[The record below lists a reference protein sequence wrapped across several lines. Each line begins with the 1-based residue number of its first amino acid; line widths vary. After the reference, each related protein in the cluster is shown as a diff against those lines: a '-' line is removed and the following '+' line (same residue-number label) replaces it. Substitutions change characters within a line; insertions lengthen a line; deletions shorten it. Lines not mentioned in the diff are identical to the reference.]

1 MLGHLPKTWD
11 SIPLDCLTVHVLGGD
26 WGKSAD
32 HDDPDY
38 VRVRCIRAS
47 ELRDWESEHGST
59 AALRKIKKSSL
70 ISRELRD
77 GDIVVEVSGG
87 GPEQPVGRTAL
98 INSTVLAK
106 NPRHPKIC
114 TNFFRLL
121 RPAREMNSSFLN
133 LYLKFFYKTGK
144 IAAYQGGSN
153 NLRNLKFNDYLT
165 ISVPIPPVAEQ
176 SRIVSKIEEL
186 SAELDKGIESLKSA
200 RAKLNVYRQ
209 AVLKHAFEGKLTSQ
223 WREEN
228 KDKIETPEQLLARI
242 KQEREARYEQQLQEW
257 RTAVKKWEKGGKLG
271 KRPARSRMPKPVS
284 MMAEEEI
291 AHLESLPSGWLW
303 LTAESVGIVQLG
315 RQRSPKNRSKDYPTK
330 YIRAA
335 NITEQGLDLD
345 DVLDMDFLPHEL
357 SAYRLEKGDLVLSEA
372 SGSAAQVGKPAI
384 WDDQIPNC
392 CFQNT
397 VIRHQPYCRDYAL
410 YLLWLY
416 RFFYMSGKFAQV
428 AGGVGIN
435 HLSAF
440 KFAQIALPLCSL
452 AEQREIVRLLEE
464 RFAAIE
470 QQEREIDSALKQAE
484 TLRQAILK
492 KAFTG
497 QLVAQDPNDEP
508 ASVLLDRIRTER
520 KKAEQNNLSKKTKKR
535 KATA

>member
-1 MLGHLPKTWD
+1 MAKGTY
-11 SIPLDCLTVHVLGGD
+11 PLLA
-26 WGKSAD
+26 KAD
-32 HDDPDY
+32 HWKRVALSDVANVQNGFAFKSSYFDPDRG
-38 VRVRCIRAS
+38 VPLIRI
-47 ELRDWESEHGST
+47 RD
-59 AALRKIKKSSL
+59 
-70 ISRELRD
+70 ISREETEHRYWGEFDDQYLVKTDEILIGMD
-77 GDIVVEVSGG
+77 GDFTASRWTGEKALLNQRVCKVSLTSDLFDEGFLYLCL
-87 GPEQPVGRTAL
+87 QP
-98 INSTVLAK
+98 
-106 NPRHPKIC
+106 
-114 TNFFRLL
+114 
-121 RPAREMNSSFLN
+121 FLN
-133 LYLKFFYKTGK
+133 AINAETSSVTVKHLSSKT
-144 IAAYQGGSN
+144 
-153 NLRNLKFNDYLT
+153 
-165 ISVPIPPVAEQ
+165 VEEIPLPLPPLIEQ
-176 SRIVSKIEEL
+176 RRIVAKIEGL
-186 SAELDKGIESLKSA
+186 FSELDKGIESLKAA
-200 RAKLNVYRQ
+200 RAKLNIYRQ
-209 AVLKHAFEGKLTSQ
+209 AVLKHAFEGKLTAQ

-228 KDKIETPEQLLARI
+228 KDKLETPEQLLARI
-242 KQEREARYEQQLQEW
+242 KQEREARYEKQLQEW
-257 RTAVKKWEKGGKLG
+257 KAAVKKWEEGGKSG

-284 MMAEEEI
+284 TMVEEEI

-335 NITEQGLDLD
+335 NITEQGLHLD

-397 VIRHQPYCRDYAL
+397 VIRHQPYCRDYAV

-416 RFFYMSGKFAQV
+416 RFFYVSGKFAQV

-452 AEQREIVRLLEE
+452 AEQQEIVRLLEE

-470 QQEREIDSALKQAE
+470 QQEREIDSALNQAE
-484 TLRQAILK
+484 MLRQSILK
-492 KAFTG
+492 KAFIG
-497 QLVAQDPNDEP
+497 QLVPQDPHDEP
-508 ASVLLDRIRTER
+508 ASVLLNRI
-520 KKAEQNNLSKKTKKR
+520 KAEKEKAAQNNHSEKTKKR
-535 KATA
+535 KTTA

>member
-1 MLGHLPKTWD
+1 D
-11 SIPLDCLTVHVLGGD
+11 
-26 WGKSAD
+26 
-32 HDDPDY
+32 
-38 VRVRCIRAS
+38 
-47 ELRDWESEHGST
+47 
-59 AALRKIKKSSL
+59 
-70 ISRELRD
+70 
-77 GDIVVEVSGG
+77 
-87 GPEQPVGRTAL
+87 
-98 INSTVLAK
+98 
-106 NPRHPKIC
+106 
-114 TNFFRLL
+114 
-121 RPAREMNSSFLN
+121 
-133 LYLKFFYKTGK
+133 FY
-144 IAAYQGGSN
+144 
-153 NLRNLKFNDYLT
+153 F
-165 ISVPIPPVAEQ
+165 
-176 SRIVSKIEEL
+176 
-186 SAELDKGIESLKSA
+186 
-200 RAKLNVYRQ
+200 
-209 AVLKHAFEGKLTSQ
+209 KLTAQ

-228 KDKIETPEQLLARI
+228 KDKLETPEQLLARI

-257 RTAVKKWEKGGKLG
+257 KAAVKEWEESGKSG

-284 MMAEEEI
+284 TMAEEEI
-291 AHLESLPSGWLW
+291 SHLESLPSGWLW

-397 VIRHQPYCRDYAL
+397 VIRHQPYCRDYAV

-416 RFFYMSGKFAQV
+416 RFLYVSGKFAQV

-452 AEQREIVRLLEE
+452 AEQQEIVRLLEE

-470 QQEREIDSALKQAE
+470 QQEREIDSALNQAE
-484 TLRQAILK
+484 MLRQSILK

-497 QLVAQDPNDEP
+497 QLVPQDPRDEP
-508 ASVLLDRIRTER
+508 ASVLLERI
-520 KKAEQNNLSKKTKKR
+520 KAEREKAAQNNHSKKTRKK
-535 KATA
+535 KTTA

>member
-1 MLGHLPKTWD
+1 MELSHSSY
-11 SIPLDCLTVHVLGGD
+11 SIKRNQV
-26 WGKSAD
+26 
-32 HDDPDY
+32 
-38 VRVRCIRAS
+38 
-47 ELRDWESEHGST
+47 
-59 AALRKIKKSSL
+59 SS
-70 ISRELRD
+70 D
-77 GDIVVEVSGG
+77 
-87 GPEQPVGRTAL
+87 
-98 INSTVLAK
+98 
-106 NPRHPKIC
+106 
-114 TNFFRLL
+114 
-121 RPAREMNSSFLN
+121 
-133 LYLKFFYKTGK
+133 
-144 IAAYQGGSN
+144 N
-153 NLRNLKFNDYLT
+153 NLRIRFSSAIVYNSNKLTKAILNDT
-165 ISVPIPPVAEQ
+165 ILQWLAPLNEQ
-176 SRIVSKIEEL
+176 RRIVAKIEEL
-186 SAELDKGIESLKSA
+186 FSELDKGIESLKAA
-200 RAKLNVYRQ
+200 RAKLNIYRQ
-209 AVLKHAFEGKLTSQ
+209 AVLKHAFEGKLTAQ

-228 KDKIETPEQLLARI
+228 KDKLETPEQLLARI

-257 RTAVKKWEKGGKLG
+257 KAAVKKWERGGKSG

-384 WDDQIPNC
+384 WDNQIPNC

-397 VIRHQPYCRDYAL
+397 VIRHQPYCRDYAV

-416 RFFYMSGKFAQV
+416 RFFYVSGKFAQV

-452 AEQREIVRLLEE
+452 AEQQEIVRLLEE

-470 QQEREIDSALKQAE
+470 QQEREINSALNQAE
-484 TLRQAILK
+484 MLRQSILK

-497 QLVAQDPNDEP
+497 QLVPQDPRDEP
-508 ASVLLDRIRTER
+508 ASVLLDRIKAEKEKAAQNNHS
-520 KKAEQNNLSKKTKKR
+520 KKAKKR
-535 KATA
+535 KTTA

>member
-1 MLGHLPKTWD
+1 MGLEAARIPNGWAHASLEAVCQILD
-11 SIPLDCLTVHVLGGD
+11 SRRIPLNNSERSLRIA
-26 WGKSAD
+26 GKSAD
-32 HDDPDY
+32 DLYPYYGATGQVGVIDDFIFDGEHVLLGEDGAPFLDPFKVKSYLVDGKFWVNNHAHILKSAVLNKYLCHYLNQIDYSDY
-38 VRVRCIRAS
+38 VTGTTR
-47 ELRDWESEHGST
+47 LKLNQN
-59 AALRKIKKSSL
+59 ALKRI
-70 ISRELRD
+70 
-77 GDIVVEVSGG
+77 
-87 GPEQPVGRTAL
+87 PVLVA
-98 INSTVLAK
+98 
-106 NPRHPKIC
+106 
-114 TNFFRLL
+114 
-121 RPAREMNSSFLN
+121 
-133 LYLKFFYKTGK
+133 
-144 IAAYQGGSN
+144 
-153 NLRNLKFNDYLT
+153 
-165 ISVPIPPVAEQ
+165 PIAEQ
-176 SRIVSKIEEL
+176 RRIVAKIEEL
-186 SAELDKGIESLKSA
+186 FSELDKGIESLKTA
-200 RAKLNVYRQ
+200 RAQLNVYRQ
-209 AVLKHAFEGKLTSQ
+209 AVLKHAFEGKLTAQ

-228 KDKIETPEQLLARI
+228 KDKLETPEQLLARI
-242 KQEREARYEQQLQEW
+242 KQEREARYERQLTEW
-257 RTAVKKWEKGGKLG
+257 KVAVKEWEESGKSG
-271 KRPARSRMPKPVS
+271 KKPARARMPKPVS
-284 MMAEEEI
+284 TMAEEEI

-357 SAYRLEKGDLVLSEA
+357 TAYRLEKGDLVLSEA

-397 VIRHQPYCRDYAL
+397 VIRHQPYCRDYAA

-416 RFFYMSGKFAQV
+416 RFFYVSGKFAQV

-452 AEQREIVRLLEE
+452 TEQQEIVRLLEE

-470 QQEREIDSALKQAE
+470 WQEREIASALNQAE
-484 TLRQAILK
+484 MLRQAILK
-492 KAFTG
+492 KAFNG

-508 ASVLLDRIRTER
+508 ASVLLDRIRAKR
-520 KKAEQNNLSKKTKKR
+520 EQVAKNNHSKKTKKR
-535 KATA
+535 KTTV